1 MPKGQSRRKTFRNYD
16 GFLIREN
23 VCSDYTCRFCG
34 SKASYCNYVGDLCLQ
49 AFVPHQGACGAYV
62 NNEKNVGYVSDC
74 TTCRF
79 NRADGSCELM
89 ETENPAG
96 QETHE

>member
-1 MPKGQSRRKTFRNYD
+1 M
-16 GFLIREN
+16 
-23 VCSDYTCRFCG
+23 
-34 SKASYCNYVGDLCLQ
+34 
-49 AFVPHQGACGAYV
+49 PHQGACGAYV
-62 NNEKNVGYVSDC
+62 NNEKYVGYVSDC